1 MFVGGNIAITAENE
15 AGSGSSL
22 TGSFVTE
29 EWFLISACND
39 RDDTFWDGIG
49 DASNRAFRKV
59 GRVAIPTDLPWIAK
73 NITSK
78 IPS

>member
-1 MFVGGNIAITAENE
+1 MFVGGNIAITTENE

-22 TGSFVTE
+22 AGSFIAE
-29 EWFLISACND
+29 EGFLIGTRND
-39 RDDTFWDGIG
+39 RDDAFWDGIG

-59 GRVAIPTDLPWIAK
+59 GRVAIATDLAWIAEI
-73 NITSK
+73 ITSK

>member
-1 MFVGGNIAITAENE
+1 MFVGGNIAIIAENE
-15 AGSGSSL
+15 AGSGSGL
-22 TGSFVTE
+22 AGSFIIE

-39 RDDTFWDGIG
+39 RDDTFWDGVS

-59 GRVAIPTDLPWIAK
+59 GRVTIPTDLAWIAEI
-73 NITSK
+73 ITSK